1 MPKGSVAAT
10 LDAEPVTV
18 KTFEFVVEAGFRLG
32 MAIKR
37 IPLSNYYYY

>member
-1 MPKGSVAAT
+1 MPKGRVAAT

-32 MAIKR
+32 MAIKEF
-37 IPLSNYYYY
+37 LSRTITK